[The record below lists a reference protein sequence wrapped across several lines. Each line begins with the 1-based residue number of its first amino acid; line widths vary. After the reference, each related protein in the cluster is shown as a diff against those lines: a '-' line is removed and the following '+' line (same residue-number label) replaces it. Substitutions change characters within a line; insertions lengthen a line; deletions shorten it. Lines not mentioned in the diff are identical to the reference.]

1 MVVAFPKILKTL
13 LVSVLT
19 GRKIYIL
26 ESLSAFLVW
35 IFPSVSLYFAPFNS
49 QAVTGLTM
57 FLLTLTIVFQ
67 HWVNQTVDQTTS
79 FLFKLLWF

>member
-26 ESLSAFLVW
+26 ESLSTFLVW
-35 IFPSVSLYFAPFNS
+35 VFPSVSLYFAPFNS
-49 QAVTGLTM
+49 QAVTGLT
-57 FLLTLTIVFQ
+57 VPA
-67 HWVNQTVDQTTS
+67 HSDNCTS
-79 FLFKLLWF
+79 ALGESNR